1 MKKQIILLLL
11 ITCSPLQHLYGIFP
25 VNVFRPWDIFL
36 RPTVWPNTRWQYT
49 TFFEHAY
56 LAQAE
61 NPEGDAVNPL
71 QIYQPTQSSI
81 SMLKGFPANSDINRF
96 LVLSPPAD
104 GSCPEPNS
112 ANGLGNPE
120 DNGVRGH
127 LRFNGDFDMTLAT
140 GISVR
145 YHFPENFT
153 LGIHLP
159 VYSMG
164 VRNVTFQDL
173 TRGVT
178 AQDLIVKRCLAGRL
192 NEVIAG
198 LDPSLNINGWKATN
212 VGDLV
217 VMAEWI
223 KNFPQQ
229 KSVLK
234 NVMINPRFAVL
245 LPSGRAKNEN
255 DILSMPFGCDGSTAI
270 FFGGGIAL
278 TWLDFLKAG
287 IDYEFWVQFG
297 NTRSR
302 RIKVQEQQTEWL
314 LFAKVLAHN
323 DPGFTERFH
332 LYLETPN
339 LFCGFNAGIAYQF
352 WKHNEDKLSL
362 CTNDFSQDIANTAQY
377 LKEWSMHH
385 ALFKVGYDLQ
395 YKDPDSKFKPQFMFF
410 YKYPFNGKRSIMLNT
425 VGASF
430 SLSF

>member
-1 MKKQIILLLL
+1 MKKYILLLFIVL
-11 ITCSPLQHLYGIFP
+11 SHIQTLFGIFP

-36 RPTVWPNTRWQYT
+36 RPETWKGSRWQCT

-56 LAQAE
+56 LAKAE
-61 NPEGDAVNPL
+61 NPEGDSVNPL

-81 SMLKGFPANSDINRF
+81 SMLKGFPLNSDITQF
-96 LVLSPPAD
+96 LIGPPPQAPA
-104 GSCPEPNS
+104 CPPPG
-112 ANGLGNPE
+112 GLGNPT

-127 LRFNGDFDMTLAT
+127 LKFMGDFDMHIAT
-140 GISVR
+140 GLSVR

-153 LGIHLP
+153 LGVHLP
-159 VYSMG
+159 VYSMQ
-164 VRNVTFQDL
+164 VKNVTFTDL
-173 TRGVT
+173 TRGNT
-178 AQDLIVKRCLAGRL
+178 PEDIIVRRCLTGRL
-192 NEVIAG
+192 NEVIERF
-198 LDPSLNINGWKATN
+198 DPSLNIKGWKATN

-278 TWLDFLKAG
+278 TWLDFLRAG

-314 LFAKVLAHN
+314 LFAKVLAHK

-332 LYLETPN
+332 LYLDTPN

-352 WKHNEDKLSL
+352 WKHNEDKLSI
-362 CTNDFSQDIANTAQY
+362 CTNDFPQDVANSAEN

-395 YKDPDSKFKPQFMFF
+395 YKDPESAFKPQFMFF
-410 YKYPFNGKRSIMLNT
+410 YKYPFNGKRSIMLHT

-430 SLSF
+430 SMSF

>member
-1 MKKQIILLLL
+1 MKKQFFLFFLLC
-11 ITCSPLQHLYGIFP
+11 TATQALYGIFP

-36 RPTVWPNTRWQYT
+36 RPIVWPETRWQCT
-49 TFFEHAY
+49 TYFEHAY
-56 LAQAE
+56 LAQGE

-71 QIYQPTQSSI
+71 QLYQPTQSSI
-81 SMLKGFPANSDINRF
+81 AMLKGFSENSDINQF
-96 LVLSPPAD
+96 LVGPPPPAPN
-104 GSCPEPNS
+104 CPPPG
-112 ANGLGNPE
+112 GLNNPM

-127 LRFNGDFDMTLAT
+127 LRFTGDFDMNLAT

-145 YHFPENFT
+145 YHFPEYFT
-153 LGIHLP
+153 LGVHLP
-159 VYSMG
+159 FYSMA
-164 VRNVTFQDL
+164 VKNVQYQDL
-173 TRGVT
+173 TRGFT
-178 AQDLIVKRCLAGRL
+178 AQDQIVKRCLSGQL
-192 NEVIAG
+192 ENVIAD
-198 LDPSLNINGWKATN
+198 LDPSLNINGWKATG

-223 KNFPQQ
+223 KNFPQK

-255 DILSMPFGCDGSTAI
+255 DILSMPFGCDGSAAI

-302 RIKVQEQQTEWL
+302 RIKVQDQQTEWL
-314 LFAKVLAHN
+314 LFAKVLAHK

-332 LYLETPN
+332 LYLEAPN
-339 LFCGFNAGIAYQF
+339 LFCGFNAGVAYQF
-352 WKHNEDKLSL
+352 WKHNEDKLSI
-362 CTNDFSQDIANTAQY
+362 CTNDFPQDVANSAQN

-395 YKDPDSKFKPQFMFF
+395 YKDPESPFKPQFMFF
-410 YKYPFNGKRSIMLNT
+410 YKYPFNGKRSIMLHT

-430 SLSF
+430 SMSF